1 MNFGDDGD
9 RSSAWLVHGER
20 PIYENYWAT
29 VHMADV
35 QTPDG
40 SRFEHHKVH
49 LPPASIVAMV
59 DGQDRV
65 FMMWR
70 HRFVSDTWGWELPG
84 GVVDDGEEPAETVAR
99 EAVEETGY
107 QITGSLDHVV
117 TYQPM
122 NGTVDSPHHVFV
134 ARGVERVGEP
144 SERNEGHRAAWV
156 PLDQINS
163 LIQRGLISSSGTLIA
178 VLHLVAI
185 SSTPQI
191 GTSTPSS

>member
-20 PIYENYWAT
+20 PVYENYWAT
-29 VHMADV
+29 INTADV
-35 QTPDG
+35 PTLDG
-40 SRFEHHKVH
+40 SRFEHHKVY
-49 LPPASIVAMV
+49 LPPAAIVVMV
-59 DGQDRV
+59 DDQGRV
-65 FMMWR
+65 FMIWR

-84 GVVDDGEEPAETVAR
+84 AVVDDGEEPAETVAR

-107 QITGSLDHVV
+107 RITGPLDYVA

-122 NGTVDSPHHVFV
+122 NGTVERPHHIFV
-134 ARGVERVGEP
+134 AHGAERAGEP
-144 SERNEGHRAAWV
+144 SERNEGHHAVWV

-191 GTSTPSS
+191 GTATPSS